1 MGAVLS
7 PIDIIDT
14 ASGVSP
20 YASLHLPTTVLSRAT
35 PQDVAVLS
43 VQAIQLGETDSLFG
57 HSQANDP
64 FATQTAIDS
73 ALSNTSPLPATASS
87 GSTATTAS
95 EPSSAETPEQML
107 AGLQLQTVQALYGSQ
122 NQATSTFSV
131 MA

>member
-43 VQAIQLGETDSLFG
+43 VQAIQLGETDSPFG
-57 HSQANDP
+57 HSQANTP
-64 FATQTAIDS
+64 FAAQAAIDG
-73 ALSNTSPLPATASS
+73 ALANTNPLPSTVSEASS
-87 GSTATTAS
+87 AA
-95 EPSSAETPEQML
+95 TPEQML